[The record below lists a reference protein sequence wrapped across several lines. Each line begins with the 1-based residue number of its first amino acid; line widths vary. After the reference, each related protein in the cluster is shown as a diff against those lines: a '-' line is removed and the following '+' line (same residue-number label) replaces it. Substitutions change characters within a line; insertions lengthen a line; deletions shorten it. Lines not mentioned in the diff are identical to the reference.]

1 MDLKVKTYLTNFL
14 KLLFAAGLIYWLISS
29 GKLNLS
35 ALQQLA
41 SPAVFLSCIFLIGI
55 NLIIC
60 SERWRKLLLS
70 QGLQATF
77 YQTFR
82 FTLIGIFFNY
92 VIPGGVGGDV
102 VKGYYIVRHHPQS
115 KTVAAITVAMD
126 RFVGLYTMMF
136 LALFVMFLDWTQV
149 TSHPQLKWI
158 FLSLLCLFLGFSLF
172 WTLIFSKRI
181 SSHQFFHKLI
191 GKLPKAEHLIE
202 LYSSFAKYSET
213 KKIIFTT
220 FFYSLIAQSLAVLFF
235 VYVGYALGFSQVN
248 FHTYFFVVPIG
259 IMVTAVPISP
269 AGVGVGQAAF
279 YYLFGLIQPES
290 AQLGAIGITAMQ
302 MFYFIYG
309 LLGAWF
315 YISSKP
321 EKNLKV

>member
-1 MDLKVKTYLTNFL
+1 MNLRVRTFLTNFL
-14 KLLFAAGLIYWLISS
+14 KLLFAIGLIYWLITS

-41 SPAVFLSCIFLIGI
+41 SPSVFFACMLLIGA

-70 QGLQATF
+70 QGLEATF

-126 RFVGLYTMMF
+126 RFVGLYAMMF

-149 TSHPQLKWI
+149 TGHPQLKWI
-158 FLSLLCLFLGFSLF
+158 FLSLLCLFLGFSIF

-181 SSHQFFHKLI
+181 SSNQVIHNFLR
-191 GKLPKAEHLIE
+191 KLPKAENLID
-202 LYSSFAKYSET
+202 LFSSFAKYSET
-213 KKIIFTT
+213 KKIIFIT
-220 FFYSLIAQSLAVLFF
+220 FFYSLIAQSFAVLFF

-248 FHTYFFVVPIG
+248 LHTYFFVIPIG
-259 IMVTAVPISP
+259 LMVTAVPISP

-279 YYLFGLIQPES
+279 YFLFGLIQPES
-290 AQLGAIGITAMQ
+290 APLGAIGITALQ

-309 LLGAWF
+309 LLGAW
-315 YISSKP
+315 YYVSSKP
-321 EKNLKV
+321 SRTEA